1 MCPKSLQQE
10 WAWLFRGPGGQ
21 WRDELRARGEGG
33 GNSRASGAASS
44 LLHPSPKGG
53 TETWGDLS
61 CLVHPTPAIS
71 NSLCFCFPP
80 TDIRLQRSKTRRA
93 VYQTRRDARAKGR
106 CDGPGGGS
114 TGTLETRA
122 PQPQPGRVPCW
133 HLWLCPRAR
142 GFTPCAAFCFILTLH
157 FE

>member
-114 TGTLETRA
+114 TGHTGDAGSPTTAGPGPLLA
-122 PQPQPGRVPCW
+122 SVALPQGPGLHSLR
-133 HLWLCPRAR
+133 
-142 GFTPCAAFCFILTLH
+142 CFLFH
-157 FE
+157 FNSSF